1 MTSTATSEPI
11 SRRGRRLHPAPAIAG
26 ITYLA
31 VWVVGLA
38 IWPSNLDVASSDS
51 QVIAAY
57 AGHRG
62 QAMIQS
68 LLVHGVAAVALAV
81 VVLTLGRTARH
92 RGADLLSNATVVAGI
107 SAAVVSL
114 VQCGL
119 GLVLAGWA
127 VPEGEARGAGLL
139 FAAINRL
146 DGVKMLALAAMA
158 VSAAVLVRRTGVLH
172 RWLGYLG
179 VILAAALVISGIGY
193 LLLINTLALAAYV
206 SGVLLLVW
214 VAAVGISLSWRTQ
227 PGFDQHQT

>member
-81 VVLTLGRTARH
+81 VVLTLGRAARH
-92 RGADLLSNATVVAGI
+92 RGADLLSNVTVVAGI

-119 GLVLAGWA
+119 GLVLVGWA
-127 VPEGEARGAGLL
+127 VPEGDTRGAGLL

-158 VSAAVLVRRTGVLH
+158 VSAAVLVRRTGVASLA
-172 RWLGYLG
+172 WLPGASG
-179 VILAAALVISGIGY
+179 GCTGGISGIGY
-193 LLLINTLALAAYV
+193 LLLINTGAGAYA

-214 VAAVGISLSWRTQ
+214 VAQ
-227 PGFDQHQT
+227 